1 MLSNR
6 ITHHLMC
13 ARELAD
19 DQVRKH
25 IDLALCIVRKAHHR
39 NNLGS

>member
-1 MLSNR
+1 MPSGR

-25 IDLALCIVRKAHHR
+25 IDRALMLIRKAHHR
-39 NNLGS
+39 KNLR